1 MDFPL
6 RIAILD
12 MYNGASNQG
21 MRSIKEILA
30 RENFKHANQELEFEV
45 FDTRGKG
52 EIPPTSY
59 DIYISTGGPG
69 DPFDGEG
76 KTWELDYFKLL
87 DRLYSLNEQS
97 DSGSK
102 KFVFFICHS
111 FQLMCRHFELG
122 TVNKRKSTSF
132 GIFPMHCTEEGK
144 QDLVFQG
151 LNDPYYGVDSRD
163 YQVVEP
169 NYANLKGLGAKI
181 LSLEKIREHVP
192 YERAM
197 MAIRISD
204 EFFGTQFHPEADPIG
219 MKVHFMTTE
228 RRKSVIE
235 QHGEA
240 KYLDML
246 EHLND
251 PDKIMLTNHTILPN
265 FISQAVGQLRGES
278 VWA

>member
-1 MDFPL
+1 MEFPL

-30 RENFKHANQELEFEV
+30 RENYKHANQELEFDV
-45 FDTRGKG
+45 FDTRGNG
-52 EIPPTSY
+52 EIPTLGY

-69 DPFDGEG
+69 DPFDGQQQ
-76 KTWELDYFKLL
+76 KWETDYFNLL
-87 DRLYSLNEQS
+87 DKLYDINQQQDGS
-97 DSGSK
+97 SK

-111 FQLMCRHFELG
+111 FQLMCRHYELG
-122 TVNKRKSTSF
+122 TVTKRKSTSF

-144 QDLVFQG
+144 EDLVFQG

-163 YQVVEP
+163 YQVIEP
-169 NYANLKGLGAKI
+169 NYASMGQLGANI

-192 YERAM
+192 YERAL

-228 RRKSVIE
+228 RRKQVIDN
-235 QHGEA
+235 HGEA

-251 PDKIMLTNHTILPN
+251 PDKILLTNHTILPN
-265 FISQAVGQLRGES
+265 FIGHAVGQLRGDS
-278 VWA
+278 VWV